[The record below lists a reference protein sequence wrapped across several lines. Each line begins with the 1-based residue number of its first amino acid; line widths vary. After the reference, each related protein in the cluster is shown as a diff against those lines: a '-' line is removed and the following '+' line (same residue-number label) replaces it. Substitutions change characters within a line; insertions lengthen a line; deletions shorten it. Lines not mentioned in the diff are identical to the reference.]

1 MKKLLIILFLIPF
14 STLSQTD
21 TTYNDE
27 REITTINQ
35 KEINKL
41 VSKYKRIL
49 KNTGG
54 IEGWRIQIKFKAKR
68 EDILPYQIRFTNF
81 YPNIPAQIIFDS
93 PYYKLTV
100 GNFRTRNEA
109 LKVQH
114 EISKRFA
121 GSHPVPC
128 IINPSL
134 LKK

>member
-1 MKKLLIILFLIPF
+1 MPI
-14 STLSQTD
+14 SVLSQID
-21 TTYNDE
+21 TTYNSE
-27 REITTINQ
+27 GKITTINQ
-35 KEINKL
+35 KGINRL
-41 VSKYKRIL
+41 VSKYKQIL

-68 EDILPYQIRFTNF
+68 EDILPYQIRFTNL
-81 YPNIPAQIIFDS
+81 YPDIPAQIIFDS

-114 EISKRFA
+114 DISKKFA

-128 IINPSL
+128 IINPIL